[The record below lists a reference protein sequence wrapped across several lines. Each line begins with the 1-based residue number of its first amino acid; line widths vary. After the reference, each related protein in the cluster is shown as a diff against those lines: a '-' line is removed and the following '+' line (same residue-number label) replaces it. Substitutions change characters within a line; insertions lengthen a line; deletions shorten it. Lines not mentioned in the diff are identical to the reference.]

1 MASTPILL
9 ESAVTECACAAAHF
23 EHCTQAHREGGES
36 RGYFPGAPK
45 LLSRNGA
52 PRGFFIFLGCY
63 FVFFLHYLDSVSE
76 RLGRIIGNAV
86 GQWRSHAGARAL
98 ATSGRAPPVLR

>member
-1 MASTPILL
+1 M
-9 ESAVTECACAAAHF
+9 
-23 EHCTQAHREGGES
+23 QAHREVGGRAGDTS
-36 RGYFPGAPK
+36 PGP
-45 LLSRNGA
+45 LN
-52 PRGFFIFLGCY
+52 FFRETGPHEVFFLIFLGCY